1 MPAKPTSAK
10 GTFSEMARKARTE
23 DELPFERVQTS
34 RVFEEVTA
42 QIRQMIVSGQLKP
55 GHRLPAERELAAQL
69 GVSRSSVREAL
80 RALEIAGLVKLSK
93 GGTGGAFIASRTS
106 EVVVTALQDMFHL
119 GTITPEQLTD
129 ARLWIEAVVVRV
141 AIERLTESDLTLLE
155 ANVAHA
161 QDAFQAGDY
170 ETCAKISFEFHN
182 ILARATQ
189 NPVLI
194 ANVSGMIHIM
204 NHYIGIIGPPQ
215 SKYILLSRQRFMA
228 HLHARN
234 VESAVAEMEELL
246 RRAHKHYLSQLDK
259 KTAASVKKAPPAK
272 AA

>member
-1 MPAKPTSAK
+1 MPRKP
-10 GTFSEMARKARTE
+10 RTE
-23 DELPFERVQTS
+23 DQLPFERVQTS

-42 QIRQMIVSGQLKP
+42 QIRQMIVTGQLKP
-55 GHRLPAERELAAQL
+55 GHRLPAERELAVQL

-93 GGTGGAFIASRTS
+93 GGAGGAFIASRTS

-129 ARLWIEAVVVRV
+129 ARLWIEAIVVRV
-141 AIERLTESDLTLLE
+141 AIERMGEADISLLE
-155 ANVAHA
+155 ANVADA
-161 QDAFQAGDY
+161 QRAYQTGDF
-170 ETCAKISFEFHN
+170 EGCARISFEFHN

-194 ANVSGMIHIM
+194 ANVGGMINIM

-215 SKYILLSRQRFMA
+215 SKYILLSRRRFMSFLQERSVA
-228 HLHARN
+228 A
-234 VESAVAEMEELL
+234 AMAEMDELL
-246 RRAHKHYLSQLDK
+246 RRAHRHYLSQLEK
-259 KTAASVKKAPPAK
+259 ATPAAEKRAPPVR

>member
-1 MPAKPTSAK
+1 
-10 GTFSEMARKARTE
+10 MARKAKTE
-23 DELPFERVQTS
+23 DDLPFERVQTS

-55 GHRLPAERELAAQL
+55 GYRLPAERDLAAQL

-141 AIERLTESDLTLLE
+141 AIERLTESDLSLLE
-155 ANVAHA
+155 ANVAA
-161 QDAFQAGDY
+161 SQEAFNIGDF
-170 ETCAKISFEFHN
+170 ESCAKISFEFHN

-204 NHYIGIIGPPQ
+204 NHYIAIIGPPQ
-215 SKYILLSRQRFMA
+215 SKYILLSRRRFMA
-228 HLHARN
+228 HLHERN
-234 VESAVAEMEELL
+234 VASALAEMDELL

-259 KTAASVKKAPPAK
+259 KTPAAIKKAPTER

>member
-1 MPAKPTSAK
+1 MP
-10 GTFSEMARKARTE
+10 RKVTTE
-23 DELPFERVQTS
+23 EGLPFERVQTS

-55 GHRLPAERELAAQL
+55 GHRLPAERELAGKL

-93 GGTGGAFIASRTS
+93 GGAGGAFIASRTS

-129 ARLWIEAVVVRV
+129 ARLWIEAIVVRV
-141 AIERLTESDLTLLE
+141 AIERLTESDFSLLE
-155 ANVAHA
+155 ANVADA
-161 QDAFQAGDY
+161 QRAFQAGDY
-170 ETCAKISFEFHN
+170 ELCAKISFEFHN
-182 ILARATQ
+182 ILARTTQ

-194 ANVSGMIHIM
+194 ANVGGMINIM
-204 NHYIGIIGPPQ
+204 NHYVGIIGPPQ
-215 SKYILLSRQRFMA
+215 SKYILLSRRRFMSF
-228 HLHARN
+228 LQERN
-234 VESAVAEMEELL
+234 VAAAVAEMEELL
-246 RRAHKHYLSQLDK
+246 KRAHRHYLSQLDK
-259 KTAASVKKAPPAK
+259 KRPAATKTAAPVR

>member
-1 MPAKPTSAK
+1 
-10 GTFSEMARKARTE
+10 MARKPRTE
-23 DELPFERVQTS
+23 GQLPFERVQTS

-42 QIRQMIVSGQLKP
+42 QIRQMIVTGQLKP
-55 GHRLPAERELAAQL
+55 GHRLPAERELAVQL

-93 GGTGGAFIASRTS
+93 GGAGGAFIASRTS

-129 ARLWIEAVVVRV
+129 ARLWIEAIVVRV
-141 AIERLTESDLTLLE
+141 AIERMSEADISLLE
-155 ANVAHA
+155 ANVADAQHA
-161 QDAFQAGDY
+161 YQTGDF
-170 ETCAKISFEFHN
+170 EGCARISFEFHN

-194 ANVSGMIHIM
+194 ANVGGMINIM

-215 SKYILLSRQRFMA
+215 SKYILLSRRRFMSF
-228 HLHARN
+228 LQERN
-234 VESAVAEMEELL
+234 VAAAMAEMDELL
-246 RRAHKHYLSQLDK
+246 RRAHRHYLSQLEK
-259 KTAASVKKAPPAK
+259 ATPAAEKRAPPVR